1 MEGTGRVNCCCP
13 SLVLS
18 LSYLAPVFVLQMSLR
33 ATVTTIPTLATTHCL
48 SVLLTLHPLTRS
60 VHWEGGCS
68 VGDMYLSGE
77 PHRGLCSPIDSRQSA
92 VCQLPGI

>member
-60 VHWEGGCS
+60 VHWEGGALWVTCTS
-68 VGDMYLSGE
+68 QESLTVACA
-77 PHRGLCSPIDSRQSA
+77 PQ
-92 VCQLPGI
+92 